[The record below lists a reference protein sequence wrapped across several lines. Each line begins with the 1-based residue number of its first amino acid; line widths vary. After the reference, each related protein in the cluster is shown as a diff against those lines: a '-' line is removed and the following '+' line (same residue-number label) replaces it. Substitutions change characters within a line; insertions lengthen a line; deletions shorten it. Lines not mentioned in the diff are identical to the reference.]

1 MDAPAVVSIT
11 LIGKVHAIVLPPSI
25 IEREELFVAWQAESV
40 RGGHRSLRAAA
51 ALVGACTRI
60 GRLAGA
66 TYAGH
71 DYSVM
76 SFGGAVY
83 DYLRGQDPSAT
94 KDLPAAAMLV
104 RDELVKSLSFLTE
117 GQKRA
122 DFSEAPAARST
133 EP

>member
-1 MDAPAVVSIT
+1 MDAVVVSIT
-11 LIGKVHAIVLPPSI
+11 LLGKPHAIVLPPSI
-25 IEREELFVAWQAESV
+25 CEREELFVAWQAESV

-51 ALVGACTRI
+51 ALVGACTRV

-83 DYLRGQDPSAT
+83 DWLRGQDAEGT
-94 KDLPAAAMLV
+94 KGLPAAAILI
-104 RDELVKSLSFLTE
+104 RDELVKSLTFLTE

-133 EP
+133 GP